1 MRLLKY
7 ELYKIF
13 SNKVMYLALVV
24 FMALNFI
31 GINSEY
37 NLKMESC
44 RDAYKPFKR
53 YEGKISDEKIELA
66 QKYEKDVENNPENTN
81 TKNPELYGK
90 TYYTLKVL
98 NIENNKNNYME
109 SLKNIN
115 PTEKTEYE
123 RFKKIGYNDEIY
135 YTLGWDNILYY
146 NSWIGFFFIGV
157 LIILGLTPVFAEEY
171 DTSVDNLILTSKH
184 GKSRL
189 IWAKIGAA
197 FIYTAFAVL
206 ILYLLPLIFYG
217 WKFGLKGFD
226 VSIRNAKFY
235 SQSTINLKIWQ
246 FYILQ
251 ICFNIIGGFSL
262 GLLTLLISSISKNK
276 ILTAFISGCGFLV
289 PDLLQRFN
297 FPFGSFVRTFSYT
310 NFISL
315 EYLNFSG
322 FTMNFLGIPMYFEYF
337 LLIIILIIIIIS
349 SILIF
354 YSFRKGRVN

>member
-115 PTEKTEYE
+115 PTEKTE
-123 RFKKIGYNDEIY
+123 
-135 YTLGWDNILYY
+135 
-146 NSWIGFFFIGV
+146 
-157 LIILGLTPVFAEEY
+157 
-171 DTSVDNLILTSKH
+171 
-184 GKSRL
+184 
-189 IWAKIGAA
+189 
-197 FIYTAFAVL
+197 
-206 ILYLLPLIFYG
+206 
-217 WKFGLKGFD
+217 
-226 VSIRNAKFY
+226 
-235 SQSTINLKIWQ
+235 
-246 FYILQ
+246 
-251 ICFNIIGGFSL
+251 
-262 GLLTLLISSISKNK
+262 
-276 ILTAFISGCGFLV
+276 
-289 PDLLQRFN
+289 
-297 FPFGSFVRTFSYT
+297 
-310 NFISL
+310 
-315 EYLNFSG
+315 
-322 FTMNFLGIPMYFEYF
+322 
-337 LLIIILIIIIIS
+337 
-349 SILIF
+349 
-354 YSFRKGRVN
+354 